1 MRVFSTLLKIFAA
14 FALVG
19 VIAFGIGYYVLFNV
33 GLNKDPDGKFNRNT
47 ILETLSGETRVF
59 YRDGEKRLGAFF
71 DANHRIYVPYGEIPE
86 NIVNALVAAED
97 ARFFEHHGFD
107 LKGFLRAML
116 VNLKAGSLRQGG
128 STLTQQT
135 VKNIFGREERS
146 VMEKVKELRDAIR
159 LERHF
164 TKEQIL
170 EFYLN
175 QFHVAGSG
183 KGVAIAAQYFFNK
196 ELKDLTLAECAFIA
210 GSVKGPFNYDPFAQ
224 RNEERKE
231 RALKRGEERVKYVLS
246 RMLEDGYISK
256 EDYELALAK
265 PLSFEHGTFRYSVS
279 TSLALIEE
287 KLNSDFYQTIFE
299 KEGIEDW
306 RRAQLEI
313 ISTIDADYQDA
324 AKRALQAN
332 ISDLQ
337 LRLGGFALPT
347 AEKPNRALKARI
359 GDYLYGSLDSATYGK
374 DGSLESLYLSFGQ
387 IKGVVEKSALDSL
400 EKMVK
405 SKPEKIL
412 AAKLGKGSVL
422 LVSVLDSI
430 AVNGFFR
437 CKLETEPVLQGAIIA
452 LQNGEVLA
460 SQGGFHNTGF
470 DRSFKAMRQFGSS
483 WKPLLFA
490 LAFQYGWN
498 YLDEIENDFNV
509 FQYGNQFYFPRP
521 DHKNKGDRVSIAWAA
536 TRSENI
542 ASIWLLEHLF
552 DKLSLEDFEN
562 VLEQNNYAML
572 SDETSKT
579 YFERLRDSLGLIL
592 KEQVKQ
598 EIQFEIAKEK
608 FVNKLL
614 TENNLEKARAVQN
627 LWFGLGAELAK
638 KSAKTN
644 DLKEKLSHNYK
655 HYESILRTRRLAEND
670 SANILQSP
678 DSIILYPHFSLAD
691 FTEFSLLVEPTSE
704 EINYLSPEYLRYW
717 PDFKRSLAMAD
728 FSRFLHEIGIQS
740 KLQKVQSMVLGA
752 NEVSLAEMT
761 VAYETILGGKVFKG
775 KDSDWGEPIL
785 IKEIK
790 NSEGKIIFKNEI
802 ESKNILSDTVTS
814 QMAAILH
821 SVFENGTARS
831 QYNNISLTSDE
842 GRRLHF
848 PAMGKTGT
856 TNDFRNVAFLGALPE
871 FNETKNGFAVDSVLA
886 IGSYVGFDNNK
897 PMKSGRTRIA
907 GSSGGLPQWSAFA
920 KDILKLRKDKEHVD
934 FLSIQNLKTGKIP
947 LVYTNLR
954 GDLQVDA
961 ISGLASTSES
971 EGYKT
976 LPWLEVPGFVPPKMQ
991 EAAANAAAIGGFLTA
1006 LPTPNIPQDSS
1017 LAQETFDTASFI
1029 LPEENF
1035 EPIESENDFVPIE
1048 VEF

>member
-97 ARFFEHHGFD
+97 ARFFEHNGFD

-359 GDYLYGSLDSATYGK
+359 GEDRKS
-374 DGSLESLYLSFGQ
+374 
-387 IKGVVEKSALDSL
+387 VV
-400 EKMVK
+400 
-405 SKPEKIL
+405 
-412 AAKLGKGSVL
+412 
-422 LVSVLDSI
+422 
-430 AVNGFFR
+430 
-437 CKLETEPVLQGAIIA
+437 
-452 LQNGEVLA
+452 
-460 SQGGFHNTGF
+460 
-470 DRSFKAMRQFGSS
+470 
-483 WKPLLFA
+483 
-490 LAFQYGWN
+490 
-498 YLDEIENDFNV
+498 
-509 FQYGNQFYFPRP
+509 
-521 DHKNKGDRVSIAWAA
+521 
-536 TRSENI
+536 
-542 ASIWLLEHLF
+542 
-552 DKLSLEDFEN
+552 
-562 VLEQNNYAML
+562 
-572 SDETSKT
+572 
-579 YFERLRDSLGLIL
+579 
-592 KEQVKQ
+592 
-598 EIQFEIAKEK
+598 
-608 FVNKLL
+608 
-614 TENNLEKARAVQN
+614 
-627 LWFGLGAELAK
+627 
-638 KSAKTN
+638 
-644 DLKEKLSHNYK
+644 
-655 HYESILRTRRLAEND
+655 
-670 SANILQSP
+670 
-678 DSIILYPHFSLAD
+678 
-691 FTEFSLLVEPTSE
+691 
-704 EINYLSPEYLRYW
+704 
-717 PDFKRSLAMAD
+717 
-728 FSRFLHEIGIQS
+728 
-740 KLQKVQSMVLGA
+740 
-752 NEVSLAEMT
+752 
-761 VAYETILGGKVFKG
+761 
-775 KDSDWGEPIL
+775 
-785 IKEIK
+785 
-790 NSEGKIIFKNEI
+790 
-802 ESKNILSDTVTS
+802 
-814 QMAAILH
+814 
-821 SVFENGTARS
+821 
-831 QYNNISLTSDE
+831 
-842 GRRLHF
+842 
-848 PAMGKTGT
+848 
-856 TNDFRNVAFLGALPE
+856 
-871 FNETKNGFAVDSVLA
+871 
-886 IGSYVGFDNNK
+886 
-897 PMKSGRTRIA
+897 
-907 GSSGGLPQWSAFA
+907 
-920 KDILKLRKDKEHVD
+920 
-934 FLSIQNLKTGKIP
+934 
-947 LVYTNLR
+947 
-954 GDLQVDA
+954 
-961 ISGLASTSES
+961 
-971 EGYKT
+971 
-976 LPWLEVPGFVPPKMQ
+976 
-991 EAAANAAAIGGFLTA
+991 
-1006 LPTPNIPQDSS
+1006 
-1017 LAQETFDTASFI
+1017 
-1029 LPEENF
+1029 
-1035 EPIESENDFVPIE
+1035 
-1048 VEF
+1048 

>member
-1 MRVFSTLLKIFAA
+1 MKFIFTLFKIFAA

-19 VIAFGIGYYVLFNV
+19 VLAFGVTYYVVFNV
-33 GLNKDPDGKFNRNT
+33 GLDKDPEGKFNHDT
-47 ILETLSGETRVF
+47 ILESLSGETRVF

-71 DANHRIYVPYGEIPE
+71 DANHRIYVPYGDIPE

-97 ARFFEHHGFD
+97 ARFFEHNGFD
-107 LKGFLRAML
+107 LKGFMRAMA
-116 VNLKAGSLRQGG
+116 VNIKSGSLRQGG

-196 ELKDLTLAECAFIA
+196 ELGDLTLAECAFIA

-224 RNEERKE
+224 RNTERRE

-246 RMLEDGYISK
+246 RMLEDGYITK
-256 EDYELALAK
+256 EDHDNALAK
-265 PLSFEHGTFRYSVS
+265 PLQFEHGTFRYSLS
-279 TSLALIEE
+279 TTLALIED
-287 KLNSDFYQTIFE
+287 KLNSDYFQKIFE
-299 KEGIEDW
+299 EEGIEDW
-306 RRAQLEI
+306 RRGQLKI
-313 ISTIDADYQDA
+313 VSTIDADYQEA

-337 LRLGGFALPT
+337 LRLGGFALPS
-347 AEKPNRALKARI
+347 AARPNRALTARV
-359 GDYLYGSLDSATYGK
+359 GDYLYGSLDSASYDEKGALK
-374 DGSLESLYLSFGQ
+374 SLYLSFGQ
-387 IKGVVEKSALDSL
+387 IKGIVEKSSLDSL
-400 EKMVK
+400 EKRVK

-430 AVNGFFR
+430 AVNGRFR
-437 CKLETEPVLQGAIIA
+437 CKLETEPVLQGAIVA
-452 LQNGEVLA
+452 LHGGEVYA

-498 YLDEIENDFNV
+498 YLDEIENDFNI
-509 FQYGNQFYFPRP
+509 FPYGNQFYFPRP
-521 DHKNKGDRVSIAWAA
+521 DHKNKGERVSIAWAA

-552 DKLSLEDFEN
+552 DKLSLEEFTEVAEKN
-562 VLEQNNYAML
+562 GYLPIPNE
-572 SDETSKT
+572 ESKQ

-592 KEQVKQ
+592 KARVKE

-608 FVNKLL
+608 LVQKAYS
-614 TENNLEKARAVQN
+614 ENSPEKARAFQN
-627 LWFGLGAELAK
+627 LFFGIGAESAK
-638 KSAKTN
+638 KNAKTKE
-644 DLKEKLSHNYK
+644 LKNMLSHNYK
-655 HYESILRTRRLAEND
+655 NYENILREHRLAETD
-670 SANILQSP
+670 SLGVSP
-678 DSIILYPHFSLAD
+678 MDSVVLYPNFTLAD
-691 FTEFSLLVEPTSE
+691 FQELSLMVEPVNE
-704 EINYLSPEYLRYW
+704 ELDYMTPEYLRYW

-728 FSRFLHEIGIQS
+728 FARFLKEIGIQT

-752 NEVSLAEMT
+752 NEVTLAEMT
-761 VAYETILGGKVFKG
+761 IAYETILGGHIFKG
-775 KDSDWGEPIL
+775 KDGDFGEPIL
-785 IKEIK
+785 IREIK
-790 NSEGKIIFKNEI
+790 NRDGKVIFKNEI
-802 ESKNILSDTVTS
+802 ESKRLLSDTVTS
-814 QMAAILH
+814 QMAVILH
-821 SVFENGTARS
+821 SVFENGTARA
-831 QYNNISLTSDE
+831 QYKNLSVVSPS
-842 GRRLHF
+842 GQSLHF
-848 PAMGKTGT
+848 PVMGKTGT

-871 FNETKNGFAVDSVLA
+871 YSESKNGFSVDSVLA

-907 GSSGGLPQWSAFA
+907 GSSGGLPQWSMFA
-920 KDILKLRKDKEHVD
+920 KDVIKIREDAKHVD
-934 FLSIQNLKTGKIP
+934 FSSIQNIKTQKVP
-947 LVYTNLR
+947 LIYTNLR
-954 GDLQVDA
+954 GDLKVDP
-961 ISGLASTSES
+961 ISGLAR
-971 EGYKT
+971 GIDGKDYKT
-976 LPWLEVPGFVPPKMQ
+976 LPWLEVPGFVPPQMQ
-991 EAAANAAAIGGFLTA
+991 EVAAETAASLGIITA
-1006 LPTPNIPQDSS
+1006 LPTPSIPDT
-1017 LAQETFDTASFI
+1017 LIEEPLEDTASFV
-1029 LPEENF
+1029 LPEESF
-1035 EPIESENDFVPIE
+1035 EPVETESAFVPIE